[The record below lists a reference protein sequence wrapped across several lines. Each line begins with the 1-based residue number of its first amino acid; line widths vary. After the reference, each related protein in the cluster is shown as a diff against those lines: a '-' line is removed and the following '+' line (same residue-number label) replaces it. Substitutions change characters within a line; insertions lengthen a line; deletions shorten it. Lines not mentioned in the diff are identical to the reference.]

1 MRKQNS
7 LSFYWKEEYAK
18 THTDLL
24 NINIQPIGRLSVQSR
39 FDYMKIE
46 KLFMYIGGK
55 EKICVG
61 IKRVV
66 EQAIIIYQYRYFC

>member
-1 MRKQNS
+1 
-7 LSFYWKEEYAK
+7 
-18 THTDLL
+18 
-24 NINIQPIGRLSVQSR
+24 
-39 FDYMKIE
+39 MKIE

-55 EKICVG
+55 ENICVG